1 MDDNHYKNILHLI
14 TTVEKSDLAWIK
26 VQTIHKVVIVMF
38 RSVYSKHSG
47 KNNPT
52 TSKGDKKFSH
62 LQHLF
67 PKATLLYSD
76 CVFGCIIAL
85 EPMTISMRSAQPVI
99 NRFLMSLSQRKDYL
113 NLRCKTL

>member
-47 KNNPT
+47 KNN
-52 TSKGDKKFSH
+52 H
-62 LQHLF
+62 QL
-67 PKATLLYSD
+67 
-76 CVFGCIIAL
+76 
-85 EPMTISMRSAQPVI
+85 
-99 NRFLMSLSQRKDYL
+99 
-113 NLRCKTL
+113 